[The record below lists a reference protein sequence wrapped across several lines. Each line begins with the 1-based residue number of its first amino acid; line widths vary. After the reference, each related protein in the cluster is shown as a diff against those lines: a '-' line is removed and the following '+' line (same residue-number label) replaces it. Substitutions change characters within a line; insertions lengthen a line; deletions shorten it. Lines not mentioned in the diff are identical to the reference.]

1 LKYPLE
7 DQSFPARFVKGF
19 AGIAA
24 IAGRRG
30 AISATAISKKSGL
43 TGSLL
48 AKRLQLWPF
57 WRRNQFVL

>member
-1 LKYPLE
+1 LKYPFE

-24 IAGRRG
+24 ITGRSG
-30 AISATAISKKSGL
+30 VISVTANLENQVL

-48 AKRLQLWPF
+48 AKSVQLWPVS
-57 WRRNQFVL
+57 R